1 MIVIILVYE
10 NIKYLYNNVDTTA
23 LSGDR
28 QKIKERERYEKE
40 T

>member
-1 MIVIILVYE
+1 MDDE
-10 NIKYLYNNVDTTA
+10 NRKNWYNNVGRR
-23 LSGDR
+23 LCQRER

>member
-1 MIVIILVYE
+1 MDDE
-10 NIKYLYNNVDTTA
+10 NRKNWYNNVDTTA